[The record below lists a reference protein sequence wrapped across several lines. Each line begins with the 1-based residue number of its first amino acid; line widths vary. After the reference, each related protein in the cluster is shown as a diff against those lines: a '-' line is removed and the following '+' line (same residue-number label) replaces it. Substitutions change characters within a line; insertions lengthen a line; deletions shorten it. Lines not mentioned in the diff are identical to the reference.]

1 MLGKNKIYG
10 FCLTMVI
17 ALELLLGGCG
27 GADAEPASVTEIATA
42 PVSEPAADTGNSV
55 EAPLTDQDSLEFDDI
70 PEIVG
75 YEVTDQ
81 NPMGKELYVT
91 LQGET
96 TEEKAIEDFTNWAA
110 GDGWT
115 TLDAEWPNVD
125 LVFEKSGR
133 VYPLKISV
141 FPQPSSGGVKVLVI
155 MPAAGEKLG
164 NW

>member
-10 FCLTMVI
+10 FCLTMVV

-27 GADAEPASVTEIATA
+27 GADAEPASVPEIATA

-81 NPMGKELYVT
+81 NPMGKERGTFFNGGGSRWKDELGPKWSDKIVEDH
-91 LQGET
+91 GEVMRLFGYL
-96 TEEKAIEDFTNWAA
+96 ES
-110 GDGWT
+110 
-115 TLDAEWPNVD
+115 NV
-125 LVFEKSGR
+125 VAMANE
-133 VYPLKISV
+133 
-141 FPQPSSGGVKVLVI
+141 
-155 MPAAGEKLG
+155 
-164 NW
+164 